1 MAESNL
7 PFVSVIM
14 PVRNEAPF
22 VERALRSVL
31 DSHYAAEQM
40 EVLVVDG
47 LSDDGTREIV
57 RKLQREDRR
66 VILLDNPGRIP
77 PSALNIGVKACR
89 GDVFVRIDGHAEI
102 PPDFIAD
109 SIRCLREHPEA
120 WVAGGWIE
128 TVGAGYIGRVI
139 AGAMSSLIGVGN
151 ARFRLGNF
159 DGYVDTLAFG
169 AHHKWV
175 VDRVGYFNEE
185 LPYNEDDEFNHRIR
199 LAGGKIWMSSSIRSR
214 YFARQ
219 SLAKLWRQ
227 YFRYGF
233 GRIITLQSH
242 KRVAS
247 FRQLV
252 PLLLVS
258 SVLVLGLL
266 GLLWRTFWV
275 LLGVELVLYT
285 LALLAGTLDVARISG
300 WSYIPLAPLVFVI
313 LHFGYGLGSLWGIV
327 RFILLRGWG
336 MRRVDEFKL
345 SR

>member
-1 MAESNL
+1 MPIENEI
-7 PFVSVIM
+7 FVSVIM
-14 PVRNEAPF
+14 PIRNEAEF
-22 VERALRSVL
+22 IERAVRSVL
-31 DSHYAAEQM
+31 DNDYPPDKM

-47 LSDDGTREIV
+47 QSDDGTREIV
-57 RKLQREDRR
+57 KQLQREDPR
-66 VILLDNPGRIP
+66 VKLLDNPRRIP
-77 PSALNIGVKACR
+77 PSGLNIGVKACH
-89 GDVFVRIDGHAEI
+89 GDVFVRIDGHTEI
-102 PPDFIAD
+102 QPNFIAD
-109 SIRCLREHPEA
+109 SIRCLLEHPEA
-120 WVAGGWIE
+120 WIAGGWIE
-128 TVGAGYIGRVI
+128 TVGTGYIGPVI

-169 AHHKWV
+169 IHHKWIV
-175 VDRVGYFNEE
+175 ERVGYFNEE

-219 SLAKLWRQ
+219 SLVKLWRQ
-227 YFRYGF
+227 YFHYGF
-233 GRIITLQSH
+233 GRIITFQSH

-266 GLLWRTFWV
+266 GFLWRAFWI
-275 LLGVELVLYT
+275 LLGIELVLYT

-300 WSYIPLAPLVFVI
+300 WWYTPLAPLVFVI

-336 MRRVDEFKL
+336 MRRVDESKL